1 MQIVVV
7 FRTLLQDRIAALN
20 GRTVKH
26 LLNQDL
32 SAFVKLVGLSVVQV
46 NALTIPFQE
55 WPLLCA
61 YNHHLWSSS
70 RAHVSC
76 RGHTRVFSGSKAC

>member
-1 MQIVVV
+1 MILLQVVVV

-46 NALTIPFQE
+46 TLHRPCLGAKI
-55 WPLLCA
+55 
-61 YNHHLWSSS
+61 
-70 RAHVSC
+70 
-76 RGHTRVFSGSKAC
+76 

>member
-1 MQIVVV
+1 MV

-46 NALTIPFQE
+46 QIPAIIQMSFFQV
-55 WPLLCA
+55 
-61 YNHHLWSSS
+61 
-70 RAHVSC
+70 HVG
-76 RGHTRVFSGSKAC
+76 RKNE